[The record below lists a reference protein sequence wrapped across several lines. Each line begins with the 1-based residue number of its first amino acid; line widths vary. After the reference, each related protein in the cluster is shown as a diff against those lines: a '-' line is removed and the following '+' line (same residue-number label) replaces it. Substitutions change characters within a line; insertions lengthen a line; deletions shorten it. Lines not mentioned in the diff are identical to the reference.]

1 MKFLADSMLGRLAKW
16 LRIMGYDT
24 HYQSFYAMG
33 DFGPLVRDERILLSR
48 HAKTTDQYPGSLML
62 SSDHVKKQLHEI
74 RTWFQLEPD
83 RCRWFTRCLICNVP
97 LEKTQVGDI
106 RLNVPDYVLYEKPTQ
121 IRFCPSCGRHFWPG
135 SHRER
140 MIRQLENWGF

>member
-24 HYQSFYAMG
+24 HYQSYYTME
-33 DFGPLVRDERILLSR
+33 DFGPLVRDERTLLSR

-62 SSDHVKKQLHEI
+62 RSDHVKGQLHEI
-74 RTWFQLEPD
+74 RTGFQLEPD
-83 RCRWFTRCLICNVP
+83 RLQWFTRCLLCNVP
-97 LEKTQVGDI
+97 LKKTQVEDL
-106 RLNVPDYVLYEKPTQ
+106 RLNVPDYVLYEKLTQ

>member
-1 MKFLADSMLGRLAKW
+1 MADSMLGRLAKW

-33 DFGPLVRDERILLSR
+33 DFGPLVRDERRLLSR

-62 SSDHVKKQLHEI
+62 RSDHVKRQLHEI

-83 RCRWFTRCLICNVP
+83 RLRWFTRCLICNVP
-97 LEKTQVGDI
+97 LKKTQVEDI

>member
-24 HYQSFYAMG
+24 HYQSFYTKE
-33 DFGPLVRDERILLSR
+33 DFEPLVQDERTLLSR
-48 HAKTTDQYPGSLML
+48 HAKTTSQYPGSIVLR
-62 SSDHVKKQLHEI
+62 SDQVQGQLHEI
-74 RTWFQLEPD
+74 RTGFQLEPV
-83 RCRWFTRCLICNVP
+83 RLRWFTRCLICNVP
-97 LEKTQVGDI
+97 LKKAQAEDL
-106 RLNVPDYVLYEKPTQ
+106 RLNVPDYVLYEKLTQ

-140 MIRQLENWGF
+140 MIRQLENWGI

>member
-1 MKFLADSMLGRLAKW
+1 MKFLADSMLGKVAKW

-24 HYQSFYAMG
+24 HYQSSYKKG
-33 DFGPLVRDERILLSR
+33 ELGLLVREGRTLLSR
-48 HAKTTDQYPGSLML
+48 HAKTISHYPKAFMIR
-62 SSDHVKKQLHEI
+62 SDHVEEQLNEI
-74 RTWFQLEPD
+74 RNAFQLEPD
-83 RCRWFTRCLICNVP
+83 RLRWFTRCLICNV
-97 LEKTQVGDI
+97 LLKKTHVEHL
-106 RLNVPDYVLYEKPTQ
+106 RPNVPDYVLYENITQ

>member
-1 MKFLADSMLGRLAKW
+1 MKFLADSMLGKLAKW

-24 HYQSFYAMG
+24 HYQSFYKKEAI
-33 DFGPLVRDERILLSR
+33 GPLVQDGRALLSR
-48 HAKTTDQYPGSLML
+48 HKMTMARYPGALL
-62 SSDHVKKQLHEI
+62 ILSDHVEGQLHEI
-74 RTWFQLEPD
+74 RNGFQLEPD
-83 RCRWFTRCLICNVP
+83 RLRWFTRCLICNV
-97 LEKTQVGDI
+97 LLKKTQVEHL
-106 RLNVPDYVLYEKPTQ
+106 RLNVPDYVLYENLAQ

>member
-1 MKFLADSMLGRLAKW
+1 MLGRLAKW

-24 HYQSFYAMG
+24 HYHSYYTME
-33 DFGPLVRDERILLSR
+33 DFGPLVRDERTLLSR

-62 SSDHVKKQLHEI
+62 RSDHVKRQLHEI
-74 RTWFQLEPD
+74 RTGFQLEPD
-83 RCRWFTRCLICNVP
+83 RLRCFTRCLICNVP
-97 LEKTQVGDI
+97 LEKTQVEDP
-106 RLNVPDYVLYEKPTQ
+106 RLNVPDYVLYEKLTQ

>member
-24 HYQSFYAMG
+24 HYQSFYTKE
-33 DFGPLVRDERILLSR
+33 DFGPLVQDERTLLSR
-48 HAKTTDQYPGSLML
+48 HAKTTAQYPGSLML
-62 SSDHVKKQLHEI
+62 RSDQVQGQLHEI
-74 RTWFQLEPD
+74 RTGFLFEPD
-83 RCRWFTRCLICNVP
+83 RLRWFTRCLICNVP
-97 LEKTQVGDI
+97 LKKTQVEHL
-106 RLNVPDYVLYEKPTQ
+106 RLNVPDYVLYENPSQ
-121 IRFCPSCGRHFWPG
+121 IRVCPSCGRHFWPG